1 MSTRL
6 GMADGRCFTIST
18 ASSLFNN
25 YVMDKNGIPLVD
37 NYRYRQFLQ
46 SQGPVAVE
54 KIVGA
59 SQNINS
65 KRLNGSI
72 LCNECNTPLLKMP
85 NTY

>member
-18 ASSLFNN
+18 ASALFNN
-25 YVMDKNGIPLVD
+25 YVMDTNGIPLVD

-46 SQGPVAVE
+46 SQGPAAIE
-54 KIVGA
+54 RITGA
-59 SQNINS
+59 AQNISN
-65 KRLNGSI
+65 KKLNGSI
-72 LCNECNTPLLKMP
+72 LCNECDTPLLKVP